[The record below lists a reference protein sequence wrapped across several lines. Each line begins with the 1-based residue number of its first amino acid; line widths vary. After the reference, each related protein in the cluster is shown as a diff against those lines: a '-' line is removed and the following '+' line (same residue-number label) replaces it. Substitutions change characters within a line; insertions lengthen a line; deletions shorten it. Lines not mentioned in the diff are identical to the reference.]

1 MRGRVVFFLI
11 AHFSIGLLIEM
22 FCTLLGSF
30 SRENEKRVRKGG
42 GKFSFQNPVFGLIRF
57 EEEAYDVNVGRI
69 DSDAGVDAYVF
80 AGPVSGPDFQSEVV
94 TSSLR

>member
-1 MRGRVVFFLI
+1 MRCFAPCWVLFPGKTRSALGR
-11 AHFSIGLLIEM
+11 
-22 FCTLLGSF
+22 
-30 SRENEKRVRKGG
+30 GG
-42 GKFSFQNPVFGLIRF
+42 GKFSFQNPLFGLIRF